1 MKENNS
7 VRSLPQLS
15 LTEIMLEFVRAAVLE
30 RAPDIPEDIVI
41 DWDKLMDVST
51 EQGLIAWVWDG
62 ICKLPLEQL
71 PPRQYRINWGMSAQE
86 IWDRYGKQKNVLL
99 EMVKLCEQNNMKLLL
114 LKGIGLS
121 ELYPKPQ
128 SRPSGDLDVYFFEN
142 YEKGNALFGDGLN
155 HFYKKHASYDYLG
168 VHIENHLTPLDT
180 DTEFEKKMGLYLQS
194 DIVNACQTSDR
205 YYIFSP
211 MSNLI
216 YLITHS
222 LHHFNPHQAVP
233 IRNMIDIILFVR
245 NNKEKIPPHQCYK
258 VLSKLRLYSTFEL
271 FLCMGEF
278 VLGLNMPDYHFG
290 IVKQKHIND
299 IKDYIL
305 CPESKL
311 VVSDRL
317 PKVKQLKYLYRNYRR
332 VKHVY
337 KYLPSKRENLFIIT
351 YRHFFAIIFKRI
363 LNVPESVSFKQGLKS
378 KYYVG

>member
-1 MKENNS
+1 MKREQEIIVS
-7 VRSLPQLS
+7 QELA

-30 RAPDIPEDIVI
+30 RDPDIPKDIVI

-51 EQGLIAWVWDG
+51 VQGLIAWVWDG
-62 ICKLPLEQL
+62 ICKLPLERL
-71 PPRQYRINWGMSAQE
+71 PSRQYRINWGMSAQE

-99 EMVKLCEQNNMKLLL
+99 EMVKLCEQNNMRLLL

-128 SRPSGDLDVYFFEN
+128 SRPSGDLDVYLFED
-142 YEKGNALFGDGLN
+142 YEKGNFLFGNGVN
-155 HFYKKHASYDYLG
+155 HYYKKHASFDYHE
-168 VHIENHLTPLDT
+168 VHIENHLMLIDSN
-180 DTEFEKKMGLYLQS
+180 TEFERQIGEYLQA
-194 DIVNACQTSDR
+194 DLVNVCLTSDG

-211 MSNLI
+211 LSNLI

-233 IRNMIDIILFVR
+233 LRNVIDIILFVSS
-245 NNKEKIPPHQCYK
+245 NKDQLPPYQCYQ

-278 VLGLNMPDYHFG
+278 VLGLNMPDYHFSV
-290 IVKQKHIND
+290 VKQKHIND

-305 CPESKL
+305 SPESKL

-317 PKVKQLKYLYRNYRR
+317 PKVKQLKYLYRKYRR

-337 KYLPSKRENLFIIT
+337 KYLPSKSENLFVIT
-351 YRHFFAIIFKRI
+351 YRHFFAIIFH
-363 LNVPESVSFKQGLKS
+363 
-378 KYYVG
+378 